1 MSLTIIQIES
11 VKCERINYSLSPKQK
26 QIPKMA
32 ARKKIQDAVTDD
44 DDLKYETWAPIMKAT
59 LTEVGLWDVVE
70 NGVPPDP
77 SKIPELAATIQA
89 PELSKWRNLAIK
101 DMKALK
107 IMQSSLP
114 DFTFRRTLPASS
126 AKELWDLLKKGNDE
140 AKLRRL
146 ERDFE
151 EIRMNE
157 GETIDSYLDRV
168 MDIVEQL
175 EKSDYEVITKVL
187 GSLSVSYE
195 CVASLMK
202 KRINLKKTSLVDFL
216 EFLYRFGSLPGRTVG
231 LMMKDQF
238 DSQSKPRKGVVAE
251 YELLA
256 LTVGDFRYDEDMW
269 MIYTGATNHMTPY
282 LKFFTALDRTHR
294 ARVKLADGSFIM
306 AEGRGDV
313 KIMTEEGG
321 EEKTVKNVVFVPE
334 INRNVLS
341 VPQFTSI
348 GYSAIMEGNNGVL
361 KFTIKDPSRKLFG
374 EAMLEERGFFLR
386 FQVIEG
392 DLTTP

>member
-1 MSLTIIQIES
+1 
-11 VKCERINYSLSPKQK
+11 
-26 QIPKMA
+26 MA
-32 ARKKIQDAVTDD
+32 PATKKQDAVSD
-44 DDLKYETWAPIMKAT
+44 DDLKYETWASIVKIT
-59 LTEVGLWDVVE
+59 LAEVGLWDVVE

-77 SKIPELAATIQA
+77 SKIPELAATIQP
-89 PELSKWRNLAIK
+89 PELSKWRDLAIK

-114 DFTFRRTLPASS
+114 DPTFRNTLSASS
-126 AKELWDLLKKGNDE
+126 AKELWDLLEKGDEE

-151 EIRMNE
+151 ALSMNE
-157 GETIDSYLDRV
+157 GETLDSYLDRV
-168 MDIVEQL
+168 MDTVEQFRDL
-175 EKSDYEVITKVL
+175 KNEKSDYEVITKIL

-202 KRINLKKTSLVDFL
+202 KRINLKKSSLIDFL
-216 EFLYRFGSLPGRTVG
+216 EFVHQFGSLPGRTIG
-231 LMMKDQF
+231 LMIKDSF
-238 DSQSKPRKGVVAE
+238 DSQAKPGSGGNDQREVVAE

-256 LTVGDFRYDEDMW
+256 LTIGDFSYDEDMW
-269 MIYTGATNHMTPY
+269 MIYTGTTNHMTPY
-282 LKFFTALDRTHR
+282 LKFFTTLDRTHR
-294 ARVKLADGSFIM
+294 ARVRLADGSFIL

-313 KIMTEEGG
+313 KIVTEEG
-321 EEKTVKNVVFVPE
+321 EKKTIKNVLFVPE

-341 VPQFTSI
+341 VPQLTSI
-348 GYSAIMEGNNGVL
+348 GYSAIMEGDNGIF
-361 KFTIKDPSRKLFG
+361 KFTIKGPNRKLFG
-374 EAMLEERGFFLR
+374 EAMLEERGFSLR